1 MLKYTAMQK
10 LKDWTLTDLPQN
22 GFALVESFVSTPQLE
37 QIESAISRLHQ
48 DTGAGMRHL
57 LKRSMGV
64 RRFAR
69 SEAMIKLASEALGGN
84 AKPVKAILFD
94 KTAATNWYVTW
105 HQDLTIAVKER
116 RDVEGFST
124 WSIKDGIDHVQPPA
138 AVLSQIVAL
147 RVHLD
152 PCPVDNGAIKFIS
165 GSHLSGVL
173 EPAAIALLR
182 DNQPHVVLP
191 ANKGDI
197 IAMSPLVLHSS
208 SQSSRPDHRRVL
220 HIEYA
225 ACRLPGGLKFAEG
238 SGLDSVELVMA
249 IEEEFGI
256 VIKDQHAEQLWTV
269 GLTYDY
275 LQTRLKESTQEGC
288 LTQKIF
294 YMLRRAIVANY
305 KLSRHSID
313 LDTALD
319 KLITYDELESG
330 WPYLQLHTDL
340 KVPTFDQIQKC
351 IGFKLSTVTMRELVR
366 QFVQLNSNTI
376 FGDIS
381 FDDQIWQ
388 RLVKVIVDQTNCR
401 IEEVTPEKFYSK
413 DLGIC

>member
-1 MLKYTAMQK
+1 MQK

-22 GFALVESFVSTPQLE
+22 GFALVESYISPAQIE
-37 QIESAISRLHQ
+37 QIELAISQLHQ
-48 DTGAGMRHL
+48 DASAGMRHL
-57 LKRSMGV
+57 LKRSMGL

-69 SEAMIKLASEALGGN
+69 SESMVKLASTALGRT

-116 RDVEGFST
+116 RDIEGFGT

-152 PCPVDNGAIKFIS
+152 ACPVDNGAIKFIS

-173 EPAAIALLR
+173 EPVAIALLR

-191 ANKGDI
+191 AHKGDI

-208 SQSSRPDHRRVL
+208 SQSTNPDHRRVL

-225 ACRLPGGLKFAEG
+225 ACKLPGGLKFAEG
-238 SGLDSVELVMA
+238 SGLDGVELIMA

-256 VIKDQHAEQLWTV
+256 AIKDRHAEELYTV
-269 GLTYDY
+269 GLTYNY
-275 LQTRLKESTQEGC
+275 LQTRLKEATLDSC

-294 YMLRRAIVANY
+294 YKLRRAIVANY
-305 KLSRHSID
+305 KLSRHAID
-313 LDTALD
+313 LDTPLD
-319 KLITYDELESG
+319 KLITYEELESG
-330 WPYLQLHTDL
+330 WPYLQLHSEL
-340 KVPTFDQIQKC
+340 EIPPFEQIQQC
-351 IGFKLSTVTMRELVR
+351 FGLRFKLQTLTMRQLVQ
-366 QFVQLNSNTI
+366 QFVALNSGTI
-376 FGDIS
+376 FGEVS

-388 RLVKVIVDQTNCR
+388 RLVKVIVAQTNCK
-401 IEEVTPEKFYSK
+401 IEEVTLDAYYGK